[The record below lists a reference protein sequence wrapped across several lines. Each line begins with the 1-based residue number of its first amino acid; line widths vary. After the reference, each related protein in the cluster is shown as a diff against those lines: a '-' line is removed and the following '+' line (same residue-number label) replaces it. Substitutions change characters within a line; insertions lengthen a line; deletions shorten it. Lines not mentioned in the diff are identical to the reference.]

1 MPTKKEKTIISVE
14 VANEIL
20 DASQPITLVPNENKE
35 YTAFAST
42 HVKTG
47 DELDFEQASYNF
59 STNQHLINKIVQN
72 ENHCYSTSIEDLNML
87 ARGTQNNIDKVLKI
101 NSLIKYYANKN
112 DLVGIVIGTIENN
125 VNTNYKISYPKLPD
139 NVKKKNKLKDKVDTI
154 LSNFIDNV
162 DLKLQIRKEG
172 MSTFTQGTYF
182 TYLRSNNDGTY
193 GISTYPL
200 GLVDFTDYTIDG
212 EPVIYM
218 DMIKLRSSLATTQSK
233 YKTIKSSFINFS
245 DKIEDEIQKNY
256 PPEVYDAYINNYKW
270 AILNP
275 QRTGIHRINELDGIY
290 GVSPIF
296 KALNALLMLETIDN
310 IDRENILA
318 RSKKIFYQKTRKEIL
333 GTNGDKTKNFAEL
346 KFAQD
351 ELVKAMSQKIVI
363 YTSPAY
369 IEDLQIIEPKAEL
382 VSQEVIAR
390 YKNQVLNSLG
400 ISFLSN
406 EAKSS
411 FNTVQVSVDELLK
424 TVNKVVYQFENTLNK
439 YIKVICQEN
448 GIDSNYIPV
457 INIEK
462 SELLSDDAKLKL
474 VEILFSKMG
483 MSYSTIFEML
493 GMDYNTEV
501 ERRKA
506 ENADDIEN
514 VFSPHIT
521 SYTSSDSE
529 KGDITGTNTID
540 TTTNTNGS
548 IKNTNL
554 DKNANDKALKD
565 GQL

>member
-1 MPTKKEKTIISVE
+1 LPTKKEKTIISVE